1 MQDYNIEVGDIVT
14 YKYTFGDT
22 IYSKIILTNDDK
34 NYKQQQSIDGEIVLI
49 KIERPK
55 YEAI

>member
-34 NYKQQQSIDGEIVLI
+34 NYKVLMA
-49 KIERPK
+49 RL
-55 YEAI
+55 Y